1 MITIASPTEAKK
13 RRFTLPTG
21 DFDIFIFFHFDLF
34 YCTQIQ
40 DCYCLRQLAATE
52 N

>member
-21 DFDIFIFFHFDLF
+21 DFDIFIFFILIYFTVHD
-34 YCTQIQ
+34 YKIVIK
-40 DCYCLRQLAATE
+40 LAATE

>member
-21 DFDIFIFFHFDLF
+21 DFDIFLLLF
-34 YCTQIQ
+34 ILIYFTAHEYKIVIK
-40 DCYCLRQLAATE
+40 LAAIE